1 MNGLQR
7 FWTVI
12 SVVAGLYTM
21 YYLSDAFMRPM
32 DTLNALYDNEMARL
46 EITLKQVDTGAGSE
60 QAVKQAQEAIA
71 TSKSSYIKL
80 VQDIPKVAMGSF
92 FVALIASFAAGV
104 GVFLAGAGL
113 QWAYRGSRPLPVS
126 PTVEAQQTV
135 APNPPETTLAL
146 EQQPHS
152 PLPHPDNQRNP

>member
-1 MNGLQR
+1 MHAEGWRRL
-7 FWTVI
+7 WAII
-12 SVVAGLYTM
+12 SVVAGLYVM
-21 YYLSDAFMRPM
+21 FYLSDAFMRPM
-32 DTLNALYDNEMARL
+32 ETLNALYDNEMARL

-104 GVFLAGAGL
+104 GVYVAGIAVG
-113 QWAYRGSRPLPVS
+113 WVFRGFHPLPVS
-126 PTVEAQQTV
+126 PMAEAPQV
-135 APNPPETTLAL
+135 AAHTPESTPALQHPALPN
-146 EQQPHS
+146 
-152 PLPHPDNQRNP
+152 PDNQQS